1 MDVSTALG
9 LLVIKSSLIY
19 FIGETEQMQFT
30 SFLKLSR
37 KRSKQ
42 ILLTVSHVLTHALWQ
57 GTV

>member
-30 SFLKLSR
+30 SLLKLSR

-42 ILLTVSHVLTHALWQ
+42 ILLTVSHVLTHVL
-57 GTV
+57 